1 MSEPSPHLDL
11 DALADVLAAQEDP
24 VGGPEAAHSGHLAGC
39 PSCAS
44 RLAELRAAE
53 ARVVATLAAL
63 PPPPVPEDLAERLT
77 SALSAETAGRGGGR
91 GTGTVTALPARPA
104 RARRTWLPAAAAGV
118 LLLSG
123 AGLGL
128 ALLGDGGAEDGAD
141 SAADTTAAA
150 SATAGLLLTSSGTDW
165 ADAQAVTEALP
176 RVLAGST
183 DRVALLGDDDATD
196 GEGGDAAGGGSGE
209 LAATQED
216 ARQSRAAEA
225 APAPDAQAAQAPGA
239 VADPLARLRTP
250 TGLASCLAALLPPD
264 QPDVQPLALDY
275 AQYEGQPALAVLLP
289 DPDPAQLSVFVVAP
303 GCSQEDDGTLYF
315 VRVPRP

>member
-24 VGGPEAAHSGHLAGC
+24 LGGPEAAQSGHLAGC
-39 PSCAS
+39 PSCTS

-63 PPPPVPEDLAERLT
+63 PPPPLPEDLAERLT
-77 SALSAETAGRGGGR
+77 SALSAEAAGRAG
-91 GTGTVTALPARPA
+91 GTGTVTALPAHPA
-104 RARRTWLPAAAAGV
+104 RVRRTWLPAAAAGV

-128 ALLGDGGAEDGAD
+128 ALLGDGGAEGGAGGAGD
-141 SAADTTAAA
+141 ATAAA
-150 SATAGLLLTSSGTDW
+150 GAADDLLLTSSGTDW

-183 DRVALLGDDDATD
+183 DRVALLADDDQR
-196 GEGGDAAGGGSGE
+196 GDAAGGGSGE
-209 LAATQED
+209 LTATQED
-216 ARQSRAAEA
+216 AGQSRAAEA